1 MLSEPGDSLFEKT
14 RIEALTDA
22 IFAVTMTLLV
32 LDLKLPARHGAPQ
45 FDWPTAVSI
54 IEPRL
59 LSYVVSFIVLCVFW
73 TGHVR
78 LMRLLRNTDHGFI
91 WLNLLFLLAT
101 TFVPFTTSLGADYDL
116 QIVDIIYG
124 ANIALILG
132 IHFLLWHHLLIRP
145 HLHAQ
150 HLPAGVGR
158 VVRQRF
164 ALAFGVVVLAIALA
178 FVHPQISTGAYAL
191 LLLMGLFRPKGP
203 RDSTHP
209 ANN

>member
-1 MLSEPGDSLFEKT
+1 MLSEPSDLLFEKT
-14 RIEALTDA
+14 RVEALTDA
-22 IFAVTMTLLV
+22 MFAVTMTLLV
-32 LDLKLPARHGAPQ
+32 LDLRLPERHAPQ
-45 FDWPTAVSI
+45 LDWPTVVSI

-78 LMRLLRNTDHGFI
+78 LMRLLRHTDHGFI

-132 IHFLLWHHLLIRP
+132 IHFLLWHHLLSRP

-150 HLPAGVGR
+150 HLPDGVGR

-164 ALAFGVVVLAIALA
+164 ALAFGVVLLAIALA